1 MDALFLLLDAALV
14 GALGLWM
21 VVAVADNWLNPVL
34 NRDAVKMVV
43 TFELMALEYPEHYQQ
58 VAHRKITRETTISL
72 LFQSMRAAETVAAA
86 VLICGAGALALAA
99 LGAVSAEIATML
111 ALIGTVFFSL
121 VWAGFIIGG
130 NYFAYW
136 YCHQWGQM
144 NHFSLLFWGLL
155 VALYLK
161 I

>member
-58 VAHRKITRETTISL
+58 VAHRKITRETPISL
-72 LFQSMRAAETVAAA
+72 FFPMN
-86 VLICGAGALALAA
+86 IALAPF
-99 LGAVSAEIATML
+99 GDSQGSANPHR
-111 ALIGTVFFSL
+111 S
-121 VWAGFIIGG
+121 
-130 NYFAYW
+130 
-136 YCHQWGQM
+136 
-144 NHFSLLFWGLL
+144 
-155 VALYLK
+155 
-161 I
+161 